1 MRITPETG
9 FTDGRE
15 ASTDAH
21 LTALLAA
28 LEMNLARLADARDP
42 QTVDLA
48 HDLQKAI
55 DKIRAELDQ
64 LQLGDAVIG
73 TATSTVHQN
82 RK

>member
-1 MRITPETG
+1 MAGDT
-9 FTDGRE
+9 
-15 ASTDAH
+15 STDAH

-42 QTVDLA
+42 RTTDLA

-64 LQLGDAVIG
+64 LERMDVI
-73 TATSTVHQN
+73 AAAPPFHQY